1 MISEKKDLVEGSS
14 GSSKSGQRNEEQKS
28 ENDDNDDFWA
38 CTVLQQLHVFTQ
50 CLWGGWG
57 GGHGSACWINM
68 SYDSY

>member
-28 ENDDNDDFWA
+28 ENDDDDVWA

-50 CLWGGWG
+50 CLWGGSWV
-57 GGHGSACWINM
+57 SLLDK
-68 SYDSY
+68 YEL